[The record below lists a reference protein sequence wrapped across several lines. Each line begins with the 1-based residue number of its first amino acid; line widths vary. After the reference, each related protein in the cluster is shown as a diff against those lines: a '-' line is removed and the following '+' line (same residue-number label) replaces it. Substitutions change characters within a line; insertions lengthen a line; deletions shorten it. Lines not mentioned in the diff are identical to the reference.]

1 MVDEKTSVPREQPS
15 LSDPFLLHRVNAHE
29 ESSSDLSESAPM
41 LSDCESMTFDNGQTS
56 RKLGLRSPV
65 FWSLLTTATYTLL
78 SIITLIALFRVH
90 RTTDHRGVGHGSTR
104 VNGREFCGTERETAL
119 AAGCKFDVL
128 GFAWVPPMC
137 WDESATQS
145 SSQKLRQLAG
155 LTELDLDNFILY
167 FDKNR
172 TQLATIRDFE
182 IGGLGNAGRYPVKTP
197 FYTEPVYHKAHCLHV
212 WELQHSALFKASE
225 GQNDV
230 WVWERAR
237 QWEHSLHCNRVIYH
251 DEWDIPGQGALAL
264 YPGTGDCILIRE

>member
-1 MVDEKTSVPREQPS
+1 
-15 LSDPFLLHRVNAHE
+15 
-29 ESSSDLSESAPM
+29 M
-41 LSDCESMTFDNGQTS
+41 LSDHESMAFDNMKTS
-56 RKLGLRSPV
+56 RRFSLRSPV
-65 FWSLLTTATYTLL
+65 IWYIISTVTYTLL
-78 SIITLIALFRVH
+78 SITKLIALFRVRH
-90 RTTDHRGVGHGSTR
+90 TKGHHHKSSQASTR
-104 VNGREFCGTERETAL
+104 VNARDFCGVEIETAL

-128 GFAWVPPMC
+128 GFAWVPSMC
-137 WDESATQS
+137 WDESATKS
-145 SSQKLRQLAG
+145 SSQKLRELAG
-155 LTELDLDNFILY
+155 LTELDLDDFILY

-182 IGGLGNAGRYPVKTP
+182 IGGLGNAGRNPVKTP

-225 GQNDV
+225 GQHDV